1 MNITDFLPVVSTGSV
16 AVALL
21 ILARLSRRLGLVT
34 RTPRYYRLFYLA
46 AALLIISAVA
56 RFINEIQQVSITIND
71 PIWVTIYLGFPA
83 IGLTLGVI
91 IAWRYWSWLLA
102 ERG

>member
-1 MNITDFLPVVSTGSV
+1 MNITDLLPVVSTGSV

-34 RTPRYYRLFYLA
+34 RAPRYYRLFYLA
-46 AALLIISAVA
+46 AALLIISAIA